1 METIIKSGT
10 RKKAETLAM
19 ILLWITVIMGS
30 SYFGVSLSL
39 FTVSPY
45 RMVFM
50 ISLAMM
56 VGNRYLCLPIRT
68 KNMLVFYALWVF
80 VSFLSLLWAPD
91 KASCIKAGIVLAIAF
106 LSIIITYQFVQNT
119 KIVHIILVTISLV
132 YIFSAWV
139 GLYESLTGNYLFVNK
154 VAILNRMAIDKY
166 RAPLVFFTNQ
176 NDYSLFLVFGMLV
189 SLYIIENTKGFW
201 LHVVYYITLLISL
214 WVLFFAGSRGCMLAV
229 AVGAFVWFLLRIK
242 ESQSNSKVLIWFLI
256 ISLALFAGIIYSS
269 KLEYFYSFYFHFGLS
284 NSSTTSDSTRWQLLK
299 NGINMI
305 YSTAGIG
312 VGAANSPYY
321 LEKYYANTHGI
332 WALHNW
338 ILQIFSEFGVIIGIG
353 YIIQYFSML
362 MKLESK
368 YKKSMGMDKLQARL
382 FISVLIMLII
392 GTISPSSVL
401 TMEWLWML
409 MGLILVY
416 IELPIMTEMENSESK

>member
-1 METIIKSGT
+1 
-10 RKKAETLAM
+10 
-19 ILLWITVIMGS
+19 
-30 SYFGVSLSL
+30 
-39 FTVSPY
+39 
-45 RMVFM
+45 
-50 ISLAMM
+50 
-56 VGNRYLCLPIRT
+56 
-68 KNMLVFYALWVF
+68 
-80 VSFLSLLWAPD
+80 
-91 KASCIKAGIVLAIAF
+91 
-106 LSIIITYQFVQNT
+106 
-119 KIVHIILVTISLV
+119 
-132 YIFSAWV
+132 
-139 GLYESLTGNYLFVNK
+139 
-154 VAILNRMAIDKY
+154 
-166 RAPLVFFTNQ
+166 
-176 NDYSLFLVFGMLV
+176 
-189 SLYIIENTKGFW
+189 
-201 LHVVYYITLLISL
+201 
-214 WVLFFAGSRGCMLAV
+214 
-229 AVGAFVWFLLRIK
+229 
-242 ESQSNSKVLIWFLI
+242 
-256 ISLALFAGIIYSS
+256 
-269 KLEYFYSFYFHFGLS
+269 
-284 NSSTTSDSTRWQLLK
+284 
-299 NGINMI
+299 MI